1 MSGMTGDLGDRILAL
16 LSAGPAG
23 VADLAGRLEAPGG
36 VVSYQ
41 LKILEQAGL
50 ARVGAERLVRGVRI
64 PVYVSTAAAAALP
77 AGPAALP
84 GLTRVAGGRF
94 PVPLWTVDEPRP
106 APDPGGA
113 PAERPAAAP
122 AAAGPPSLPAAR
134 SDARPRLVDVRRIPV
149 DDATF
154 YEFATRLTALAEEFA
169 GRATPG
175 APAAELAITLH
186 RPPGD
191 DITAAGRGS

>member
-16 LSAGPAG
+16 LGAGPAG

-64 PVYVSTAAAAALP
+64 PVYVSTAAAAAVP

-94 PVPLWTVDEPRP
+94 PIPLWTVDEPR
-106 APDPGGA
+106 AASDPGST
-113 PAERPAAAP
+113 
-122 AAAGPPSLPAAR
+122 AAGVPTTAGPSPMPAAR

-154 YEFATRLTALAEEFA
+154 YEFAIRLHALAEEFA

-175 APAAELAITLH
+175 APTAELAVTLH

-191 DITAAGRGS
+191 DVTVAGRGS